1 MDPFDLVGDVLDG
14 QFKVEEFVGEGAL
27 SVVYRATNEG
37 VSAPVAVKCL
47 NLPQTLDIT
56 FQQSIIDSFVEGCKL
71 HFRLARGHLAI
82 AQTFASGTT
91 VAPRTG
97 AQITYVVR
105 EWFEGESLA
114 RNLRRRRA
122 EGADGRSLE
131 ETIAMFD
138 PIASALTYAHE
149 QDAAH
154 LSLMPSNLFLA
165 TLGDGE
171 TTLKL
176 LDFGVGRAVDDA
188 ASTRDGKAPPPRMK
202 VLLPTYAAPEQLLG
216 TLGPTGPWTDVY
228 ALALVLLEVLSDRP
242 VNGEKDATALV
253 ARVLSAKERPTPE
266 SHGVDVPPEVSA
278 ILGRA
283 LALEP
288 ESRQTSVAEMWNALT
303 DIVRPKVDDLR
314 KERRRLATFLRRLRR
329 AKRVDA
335 RLAEK
340 RPDSTQ
346 KISLPPPSF
355 DEEEAVTAKARNVVT
370 MLAGRAHRAS
380 TRPPPP
386 AFPTKRPPPPKPA
399 TAVPPRPVFQKRAP
413 QKTLLGLTAPVIP
426 PPAPLPATQTLTPSP
441 SPSPVVKIPSPIPP
455 PPELMAVL
463 DAVIPPKPPPIP
475 SAPPLASARP
485 KPIPIPTPTPPPPP
499 PSPPILSAPPELPS
513 IVLAPE
519 PPPSPRPAPAP
530 SAGRVEPH
538 EIPVLASP
546 FASPRNRFK
555 LPFDRRVAI
564 GVGVGTC
571 ALLVLLVVV
580 VSLGR
585 HPNAIARTTPSPTS
599 SGPWFAFPLPTQTAP
614 PPPPEPTTTT
624 VASASASATAIAPPK
639 PRGPFN
645 RKQANAAIVAA
656 VKDLGDCSRKHGVWG
671 TGQAGVSFTNDGTV
685 RRVFLSPP
693 WNGVEGKCVTKHIED
708 DVTIDPFNG
717 IIGPVYVKYVVP
729 WTPP

>member
-1 MDPFDLVGDVLDG
+1 VDPFDLVGDVLDG

-47 NLPQTLDIT
+47 NLPQTLDVS

-131 ETIAMFD
+131 ETIAMFE

-165 TLGDGE
+165 KLGDGE
-171 TTLKL
+171 ETLKL
-176 LDFGVGRAVDDA
+176 LDFGVGRVVDEA

-202 VLLPTYAAPEQLLG
+202 VLLPSYAAPEQLLG

-242 VNGEKDATALV
+242 VNGEKDASALV
-253 ARVLSAKERPTPE
+253 ARALSAKERPSPE
-266 SHGVDVPPEVSA
+266 SHGVELPPEVSA
-278 ILGRA
+278 ILARA

-288 ESRQTSVAEMWNALT
+288 ESRQTSVAEMWSAIIE
-303 DIVRPKVDDLR
+303 IVRPKVDDLR

-329 AKRVDA
+329 AKRIDA
-335 RLAEK
+335 RFAMK
-340 RPDSTQ
+340 QPDATD
-346 KISLPPPSF
+346 KISLPPPPTF
-355 DEEEAVTAKARNVVT
+355 DEEEAVTAKARNVVA

-386 AFPTKRPPPPKPA
+386 AFPATRPPAPKTG
-399 TAVPPRPVFQKRAP
+399 TAIPPRPTFQKRAP

-426 PPAPLPATQTLTPSP
+426 PPAPLPSP
-441 SPSPVVKIPSPIPP
+441 SLVVKHPSPIPP

-475 SAPPLASARP
+475 SAMPLA
-485 KPIPIPTPTPPPPP
+485 KTPTVAPTRPPTPPP
-499 PSPPILSAPPELPS
+499 PSPPIISAPPELPS
-513 IVLAPE
+513 IVVAPE
-519 PPPSPRPAPAP
+519 PPPLPPLPPPPLPQPVPAP

-546 FASPRNRFK
+546 FVSPRMRFK

-564 GVGVGTC
+564 SVGVGTC
-571 ALLVLLVVV
+571 ALLVLIVLV
-580 VSLGR
+580 VSLAR
-585 HPNAIARTTPSPTS
+585 HPDATARTTPSPAS
-599 SGPWFAFPLPTQTAP
+599 SEPWFSFPVPTQTAP
-614 PPPPEPTTTT
+614 PPPPEPTATA
-624 VASASASATAIAPPK
+624 VATASASATTTATAPPK

-645 RKQANAAIVAA
+645 HKQANAAIAAA

-671 TGQAGVSFTNDGTV
+671 TGQAGVSFANDGTV
-685 RRVFLSPP
+685 RRVYMSAP
-693 WNGVEGKCVTKHIED
+693 WNGVEGKCVTKHLED
-708 DVTIDPFNG
+708 DVSIDPFNG
-717 IIGPVYVKYVVP
+717 IIGPVYSRFVVP